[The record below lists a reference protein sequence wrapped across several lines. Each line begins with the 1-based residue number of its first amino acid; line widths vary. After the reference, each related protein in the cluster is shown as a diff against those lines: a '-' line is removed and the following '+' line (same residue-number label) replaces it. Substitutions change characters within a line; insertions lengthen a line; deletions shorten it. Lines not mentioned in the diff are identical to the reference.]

1 MPVSKIGHAVKGQ
14 VTGVVEIAGAS
25 FGVFPSGAA
34 DYRAALVTVKSTFCA
49 FEPNFAVSILGLVTR
64 T

>member
-34 DYRAALVTVKSTFCA
+34 DY
-49 FEPNFAVSILGLVTR
+49 
-64 T
+64 